1 MTPLSLGYEE
11 IQNAVE
17 GGTAPSTV
25 RGNIVLPGESTVA
38 EVGGT
43 K

>member
-1 MTPLSLGYEE
+1 MMPLSHGYE
-11 IQNAVE
+11 IQNTVE
-17 GGTAPSTV
+17 RGTAPSTV
-25 RGNIVLPGESTVA
+25 RGNIVLPEESAVA